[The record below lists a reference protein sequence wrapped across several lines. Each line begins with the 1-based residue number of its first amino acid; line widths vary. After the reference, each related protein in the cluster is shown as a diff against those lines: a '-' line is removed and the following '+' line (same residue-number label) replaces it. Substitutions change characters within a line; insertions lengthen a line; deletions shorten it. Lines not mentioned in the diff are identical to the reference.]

1 MELKILSVVLL
12 SMSTSLYDFQLNTN
26 INVMYIRV
34 GRFWNFTLVDIGKGY
49 WANIKPCET

>member
-1 MELKILSVVLL
+1 MDKKIFSQGSFDTGLI
-12 SMSTSLYDFQLNTN
+12 D
-26 INVMYIRV
+26 IRV